1 VKRLALALA
10 ALLPAGAA
18 IRLPAIALAGGAVV
32 ALVFR
37 ARLHPGID
45 AATFAAGLAA
55 AQAWWLA
62 AVVAA
67 GLPPLAVRAT
77 ERGGTPHHGPLARL
91 HEAPAAA
98 LGSSAIVAAVTL
110 AAGLPVLLL
119 AAAYGGPAM
128 ILRGLAPAMAAV
140 AATLGVAGLSRRLA
154 PPLHLAT
161 HYTVL
166 TLMAVTL
173 WRWVG

>member
-18 IRLPAIALAGGAVV
+18 TRLPAITLAGGAAV
-32 ALVFR
+32 ALVYR
-37 ARLHPGID
+37 ARLHAGVD

-55 AQAWWLA
+55 AQGWWLA
-62 AVVAA
+62 AVLAA
-67 GLPPLAVRAT
+67 GLPPLATRAM
-77 ERGGTPHHGPLARL
+77 ELGGTPHHGPLARL

-98 LGSSAIVAAVTL
+98 LGTTAIVAAVTL

-119 AAAYGGPAM
+119 AAAYGGPSV
-128 ILRGLAPAMAAV
+128 ILRGAAPAEAAV
-140 AATLGVAGLSRRLA
+140 AAILGVAWMARRL
-154 PPLHLAT
+154 PPPFHLAT
-161 HYTVL
+161 HYAVL
-166 TLMAVTL
+166 GLVAATL